1 MRRTSGSPK
10 AIIWL
15 VLLVLGFLLIMN
27 GSAGRL
33 LTLTAVLLALGIVAI
48 GTAYFLYE
56 RRTRQTRSSAS
67 RYKERRRKHGSF

>member
-1 MRRTSGSPK
+1 MRKTSGSPK
-10 AIIWL
+10 AIVWL

-48 GTAYFLYE
+48 GAAYFLYE
-56 RRTRQTRSSAS
+56 KRTRQARSSAS
-67 RYKERRRKHGSF
+67 RHKERRRKHGSY